1 MRASWVINAPRGVVL
16 AIVVLG
22 ALELSPILTAGNLGF
37 DTASAHPGGGA
48 GGGGGGG
55 PGGGGGG
62 PGAGGGDGGNGH
74 AAVGVG
80 VGVSASAGANSQG
93 SVSSQLGNLNA
104 AHASKTALSHANPHS
119 MVGKIAA
126 YKAAVLALIAQNK
139 NTTAKD
145 ISLAQPIANKT
156 VTPAVIS
163 ALNSLLGLN

>member
-1 MRASWVINAPRGVVL
+1 M
-16 AIVVLG
+16 
-22 ALELSPILTAGNLGF
+22 
-37 DTASAHPGGGA
+37 
-48 GGGGGGG
+48 
-55 PGGGGGG
+55 
-62 PGAGGGDGGNGH
+62 
-74 AAVGVG
+74 GVG
-80 VGVSASAGANSQG
+80 VGVSASAGVNSQG
-93 SVSSQLGNLNA
+93 SVSSQLGDLNA

-126 YKAAVLALIAQNK
+126 YKATVLALMAQNK